1 MGNITQPALLVGIS
15 CGKRRPDSEDLPE
28 SSKKQKKTEDGAL
41 VPKMSSDI
49 FVDPL
54 HPWGEE
60 TDSILATGIIS
71 TITIKDR
78 ILNGVELGKLEAI
91 TVDELQKLILSNI
104 FGTQNFGCVSR
115 VLRNLSQNFKYI
127 QEIDI
132 SNNAIGASISLLR
145 PLLSTTTS
153 LAINNCG
160 LSIDDFNAVAT
171 VFSVDMLKFLSCS
184 RNYFIGYP
192 SIDHLCGLENIT
204 CSSCGI
210 PSGDV
215 NKLLITLS
223 RLPSVRVLNISDNGN
238 GVDDE
243 VIINLITK
251 LSAWSEMEE
260 FSLSDIGLS
269 TKQSRWILNALRS
282 YAFKKLKKIDMSHC
296 RLKKIEDLGDY
307 FLPLPALK
315 ILNLSGNNLPK
326 ELALQISLKLPNS
339 QVINDDED

>member
-1 MGNITQPALLVGIS
+1 
-15 CGKRRPDSEDLPE
+15 
-28 SSKKQKKTEDGAL
+28 
-41 VPKMSSDI
+41 MSSDI

-78 ILNGVELGKLEAI
+78 ILNGEELGKLEAI
-91 TVDELQKLILSNI
+91 TVDELQKLTLSNI
-104 FGTQNFGCVSR
+104 FSAQNFGCVSR
-115 VLRNLSQNFKYI
+115 VLGNLSQNFKYI

-145 PLLSTTTS
+145 PLLSTTTYI
-153 LAINNCG
+153 AINNCG

-192 SIDHLCGLENIT
+192 SIEHLRGLENFT

-215 NKLLITLS
+215 NKLLSTLS

-269 TKQSRWILNALRS
+269 TKTKSLDPQCAQIVCFQKTQKNRYEPLQAEKNRRSR
-282 YAFKKLKKIDMSHC
+282 
-296 RLKKIEDLGDY
+296 RL
-307 FLPLPALK
+307 FPPLTCA
-315 ILNLSGNNLPK
+315 
-326 ELALQISLKLPNS
+326 
-339 QVINDDED
+339 